1 MRISPTISYR
11 DVPKTDALES
21 LIAQKIEK
29 LEQYYDQIGSCRVA
43 IEKTHDH
50 PSSGSPYRV
59 RLDITVPENREVIV
73 DKSPDEGVQY
83 PPLENVIRDAFDAA
97 NRQLRELNDQ
107 QHNHMKTHIPGQRE
121 IVLDDLA
128 DEPMGEIAAPFA
140 DVADTSAT

>member
-11 DVPKTDALES
+11 DVLKTDALES

-29 LEQYYDQIGSCRVA
+29 LEQYYDQISSCRVA

-50 PSSGSPYRV
+50 PGSGSPYRV

-83 PPLENVIRDAFDAA
+83 LPLEAVIRDAFDAA

-107 QHNHMKTHIPGQRE
+107 QHNHMKTHVPGQRE

-128 DEPMGEIAAPFA
+128 DEPTDEIAPPSA
-140 DVADTSAT
+140 DIADTREN